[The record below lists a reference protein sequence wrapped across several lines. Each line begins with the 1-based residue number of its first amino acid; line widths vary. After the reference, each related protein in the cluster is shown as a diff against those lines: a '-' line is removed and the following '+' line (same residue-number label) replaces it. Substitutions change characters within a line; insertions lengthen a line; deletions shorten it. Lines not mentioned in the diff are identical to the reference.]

1 FGAGP
6 YLPENHRGAKYRNL
20 KELKLAEVS

>member
-1 FGAGP
+1 P

-20 KELKLAEVS
+20 KELKLAEAS